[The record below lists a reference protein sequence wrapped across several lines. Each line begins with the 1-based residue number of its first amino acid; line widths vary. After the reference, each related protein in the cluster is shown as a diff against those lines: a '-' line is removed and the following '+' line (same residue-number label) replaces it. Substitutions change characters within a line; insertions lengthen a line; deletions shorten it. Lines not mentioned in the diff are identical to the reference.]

1 MKKIIVLTT
10 IVSLLFSHKVV
21 QDIDIK
27 RFMGKWYVISLV
39 PNFIETGCT
48 NSSDTYILNK
58 DGTVGITY
66 NATKDGKE
74 RMIQQRG
81 FVDDLEPGRWD
92 IQFLKPI
99 YVPFYRAPFEVI
111 VLDSSYQYMAIGYPD
126 NSYGWVFSRETT
138 LDNDIYEEILNSL
151 ESEFG
156 YDKEIFQKV
165 IHNNY

>member
-10 IVSLLFSHKVV
+10 IVSFLFSHKVV
-21 QDIDIK
+21 QDIDIE

-48 NSSDTYILNK
+48 NSSDTYVLNK
-58 DGTVGITY
+58 DGTISITY
-66 NATKDGKE
+66 SAIKDGKE
-74 RMIQQRG
+74 RMIKQRG
-81 FVDDLEPGRWD
+81 YVNELEPARWE

-99 YVPFYRAPFEVI
+99 YVPFYRAPFEVLI
-111 VLDSSYQYMAIGYPD
+111 LDSAYQYMAIGYPD
-126 NSYGWVFSRETT
+126 NSYGWIFSRETT
-138 LDNDIYEEILNSL
+138 LDNDLHEEILNSL